1 MASIRRRRAQLSEAD
16 DTLAPSPASG
26 GWRRAL
32 RITRRYVLP
41 VLGWAW
47 AVGGAA
53 LAVSLIL
60 GLALHPVLL
69 ALQGMQFLVLAPC
82 WLVLG
87 AAAVRRRRV
96 QGALAVIAVLVHLWF
111 SVPAAVSAAAPS
123 WTVGA
128 PRVSLFVANVRYRN
142 PDPKTVAR
150 RIVAADADVVVVLE
164 VTPRLRA
171 AFDEAGLTATYRWRS
186 MTPDDGRF
194 GDMVMSRLPARD
206 VGLVRAGPI
215 VVPSLTVDVGGRRV
229 RVHAVHAPNPSPVS
243 RLDRW
248 RSGLAALRRLAER
261 DGGAVVFA
269 GDFNASGF
277 HRAYRSMLGGG
288 LSDAHDERGLGL
300 TPSWGPESN
309 PLPWPDALIRLDH
322 AAYSGS
328 IYPVALQNGEMPG
341 SDHRPFAVTFAVR
354 PRR

>member
-1 MASIRRRRAQLSEAD
+1 
-16 DTLAPSPASG
+16 
-26 GWRRAL
+26 
-32 RITRRYVLP
+32 
-41 VLGWAW
+41 
-47 AVGGAA
+47 
-53 LAVSLIL
+53 
-60 GLALHPVLL
+60 
-69 ALQGMQFLVLAPC
+69 
-82 WLVLG
+82 
-87 AAAVRRRRV
+87 
-96 QGALAVIAVLVHLWF
+96 
-111 SVPAAVSAAAPS
+111 
-123 WTVGA
+123 
-128 PRVSLFVANVRYRN
+128 
-142 PDPKTVAR
+142 
-150 RIVAADADVVVVLE
+150 
-164 VTPRLRA
+164 
-171 AFDEAGLTATYRWRS
+171 
-186 MTPDDGRF
+186 
-194 GDMVMSRLPARD
+194 MVMSRLPARD